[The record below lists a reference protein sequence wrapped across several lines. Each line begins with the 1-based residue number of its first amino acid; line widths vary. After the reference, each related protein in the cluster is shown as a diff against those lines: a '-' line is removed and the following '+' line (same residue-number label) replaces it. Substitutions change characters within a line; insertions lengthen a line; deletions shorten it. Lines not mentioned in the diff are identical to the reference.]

1 MGSEIADLLQN
12 YRDLSELKIRVE
24 GIVLERDSLR
34 AQLAEAN
41 ERAQK
46 AEAEQ
51 ADALR
56 CSGENAKAWQE
67 AVCDEAVKRTH
78 LLKEIGLTEQQR
90 DALRA
95 QLAEATERIET
106 YKRDR
111 AGWRVELDSSTAACE
126 ELRAR
131 AEKAE
136 HLLEVSE
143 DYRRAYQDGKY
154 KMYASDDEDVREAAA
169 KYLPC
174 NEGPLERAVD
184 AVSGSAQLKRLNCA
198 LAARVAELEAQ
209 LAEARKEAANLIRQT
224 TPMPISL
231 DPYERGKFDGRMYA
245 VEQLEG

>member
-1 MGSEIADLLQN
+1 MSNERNAKHLEYLMQGVVTESHHKALEAGAAALREIDT
-12 YRDLSELKIRVE
+12 
-24 GIVLERDSLR
+24 LR
-34 AQLAEAN
+34 AQLAAANRQQQRGEQCVGKLRELAHGLGWDGVNNSKILEVFLEDALAAATGRAEKAEAELKAAN
-41 ERAQK
+41 ERAEK
-46 AEAEQ
+46 AEVER

-90 DALRA
+90 D
-95 QLAEATERIET
+95 
-106 YKRDR
+106 
-111 AGWRVELDSSTAACE
+111 
-126 ELRAR
+126 
-131 AEKAE
+131 
-136 HLLEVSE
+136 
-143 DYRRAYQDGKY
+143 
-154 KMYASDDEDVREAAA
+154 
-169 KYLPC
+169 
-174 NEGPLERAVD
+174 
-184 AVSGSAQLKRLNCA
+184 A